1 MRNDVIFGTLIHI
14 VIGKDTEFCQVYK
27 KVIKKTRVGTA
38 VVLTLVPL
46 GLGLIPF

>member
-27 KVIKKTRVGTA
+27 KSNKKNKGECRIGA
-38 VVLTLVPL
+38 HPRPL